1 MKVFWKLFSRSVIVT
16 GTIALVL
23 IVTVCVLAI
32 LQRPIPDILLYLV
45 SVVTGFFFGAK
56 IPEINSINASKK

>member
-1 MKVFWKLFSRSVIVT
+1 MFWELFSRSVIVT
-16 GTIALVL
+16 GMIALVL
-23 IVTVCVLAI
+23 IITVCVLAI

-56 IPEINSINASKK
+56 IPEINSLNGIKK

>member
-1 MKVFWKLFSRSVIVT
+1 MRMFWELFSRSVIVT
-16 GTIALVL
+16 GMIALVL
-23 IVTVCVLAI
+23 IITVCVLAI

-56 IPEINSINASKK
+56 IPEINSINNAQK